1 MKIKFV
7 IFSLVVVATFGSVS
21 AFATLIDTSCPSC
34 VQIPDEETL
43 DLYKEIL
50 PIVIWTPDTTYDHQS
65 QIVVNGHANNFDPN
79 QPVIISVIN
88 PIGNLVYV
96 DQIMID
102 DNGSFQTVLN
112 TASPL
117 WTQNGNYII
126 YAQNGSE
133 SRIFKTQVMI
143 LDVIGVKES
152 CSASEIPAIADN
164 GGVYCIGSSVLQ
176 GATGVEGTLDTQSKI
191 LTLNIRGTDVAFITL
206 DIPRYILDSK
216 TDSFDSDFVV
226 LVNGEEAN
234 FNENPTSDDKRSLTI
249 MFPPGDSEIEILG
262 TSVIPEFGSIAAL
275 ILGVAIVSIIV
286 VSAKS
291 RLQLIPIHNSN

>member
-7 IFSLVVVATFGSVS
+7 IFSIFVVATFGSVS
-21 AFATLIDTSCPSC
+21 AFATMIDISCPSC

-65 QIVVNGHANNFDPN
+65 QIVVNGHVNNFDPN
-79 QPVIISVIN
+79 QPVIINVIN
-88 PIGNLVYV
+88 PIGNLVHI
-96 DQIMID
+96 DQIMVD
-102 DNGSFQTVLN
+102 DSGDFQTVLN

-117 WTQNGNYII
+117 WTQNGDYII
-126 YAQNGSE
+126 YAKNGSE
-133 SRIFKTQVMI
+133 SRIFKTQVTI
-143 LDVIGVKES
+143 LSEVGFKES
-152 CSASEIPAIADN
+152 CMGSEIPVSASN
-164 GGVYCIGSSVLQ
+164 GGLYCIGHSMLK
-176 GATGVEGTLDTQSKI
+176 GATGFEGTLDTQSKT
-191 LTLNIRGTDVAFITL
+191 LTINVRGTHVDFVTL

-226 LVNGEEAN
+226 LLNGEVAN

-249 MFPPGDSEIEILG
+249 MFPPGDSEIKILG
-262 TSVIPEFGSIAAL
+262 TSVIPEFGSVAAL